1 MLAQQVEEQ
10 EHIQE
15 ILDLRSISPA
25 TEDYLVNQVYLSNY
39 GPDDYTYKL
48 ILTDCYALA
57 IQELTQLGIYLDD
70 DSLFEDFYSMKYIY
84 YFRKV
89 FDGEYLSKLMN
100 KYPELKQHVESA
112 LSAQED
118 EDILQVVIELIHN
131 YSSVPVEISKLIDM
145 VDRCHSNDKFN
156 EHLLSVL
163 EENGV
168 PKATITDMDKVMMY
182 IEKISLGRDNFT
194 TAIKL
199 IYSKMSHL
207 DDRYLK
213 HHIDNYDLDKISVD
227 QVKFYALFDTEE
239 DLPEVV
245 KSLGKIYMDAH
256 HKRVKHHIEYWETR
270 EDIRPREEDL
280 AMLVAHHYDT
290 PFNDRDFRSK
300 VNDMVATGYFTD
312 TERATIA
319 VMVGHI
325 CSIL

>member
-1 MLAQQVEEQ
+1 
-10 EHIQE
+10 
-15 ILDLRSISPA
+15 
-25 TEDYLVNQVYLSNY
+25 
-39 GPDDYTYKL
+39 
-48 ILTDCYALA
+48 
-57 IQELTQLGIYLDD
+57 
-70 DSLFEDFYSMKYIY
+70 
-84 YFRKV
+84 
-89 FDGEYLSKLMN
+89 
-100 KYPELKQHVESA
+100 
-112 LSAQED
+112 
-118 EDILQVVIELIHN
+118 
-131 YSSVPVEISKLIDM
+131 
-145 VDRCHSNDKFN
+145 
-156 EHLLSVL
+156 
-163 EENGV
+163 
-168 PKATITDMDKVMMY
+168 
-182 IEKISLGRDNFT
+182 
-194 TAIKL
+194 
-199 IYSKMSHL
+199 MSHL

-256 HKRVKHHIEYWETR
+256 HRRVKHHIEYWETR

-312 TERATIA
+312 TEKATIA